1 MPPTARP
8 RTLFSLTIN
17 KAKFRKPV
25 RPGDTLEYHVDK
37 LAQRRNTYSYRGEA
51 KVHGVRGGAWRRLTD
66 CRALKLLRPM
76 RAFAG
81 YVLWVP
87 PMTFLTTM
95 AAPHRGCQKIDNR
108 RLAEAGCSASEI
120 MAITGHKTLAEV
132 ERYTRAAGQEQLARR
147 AIKRQS
153 ENKSGKLVREEVAND
168 QNDVEIASIISRV
181 ALPTGIEPVFQ
192 P

>member
-1 MPPTARP
+1 MMPPTARP

-51 KVHGVRGGAWRRLTD
+51 KVHGVRGGAWRRLAD

-95 AAPHRGCQKIDNR
+95 AAMPASTAFAIGDVR
-108 RLAEAGCSASEI
+108 R
-120 MAITGHKTLAEV
+120 
-132 ERYTRAAGQEQLARR
+132 
-147 AIKRQS
+147 
-153 ENKSGKLVREEVAND
+153 
-168 QNDVEIASIISRV
+168 SIIGLDPEACCWV
-181 ALPTGIEPVFQ
+181 
-192 P
+192 